1 VNRITAFLPEAHAG
15 NSTVNQAQ
23 REDWPD
29 IAKGMGITL
38 VVYGHVARGLFNAGI
53 PLDPVWHQRI
63 DGFIYAFHMPLFFWV
78 SGYLYFFSIQKK
90 GTLAVLQDKL
100 RNVAYLYVLWSLVH
114 GLIEVAMS
122 HYTNGHLALRDVLA
136 LWQPRAHFW
145 FLYVLF
151 LVFAIAT
158 GVYRFRNRWAT
169 LGVLLVAILWY
180 QNPGV
185 LEMGYPLVLV
195 GPWLVYFAAG
205 VAVAQFK
212 PVVFRQA
219 GWVLPVLLAPLA
231 LGSNWPL
238 LWASLGVVSVL
249 SLSRWLDVHG
259 HGPARAA
266 LIYLGQLS
274 LPIYLLHILS
284 GSGIRIVLQKF
295 VGLQNVGV
303 HLIAGMAL
311 ALLVPILVH
320 QLSVRY
326 HWRFLWAWPVAR
338 HG

>member
-1 VNRITAFLPEAHAG
+1 MNNT
-15 NSTVNQAQ
+15 Q
-23 REDWPD
+23 RENWPD
-29 IAKGMGITL
+29 IAKGIGITL

-53 PLDPVWHQRI
+53 PLDPLWYQRI

-90 GTLAVLQDKL
+90 STVAVLQDKL
-100 RNVAYLYVLWSLVH
+100 RTVAYLYVLWSLVH

-122 HYTNGHLALRDVLA
+122 HYTNGQLALHDVLA

-158 GVYRFRNRWAT
+158 LVYRFERGWVTVCA
-169 LGVLLVAILWY
+169 LLVSILWY
-180 QNPGV
+180 QSPGV

-205 VAVAQFK
+205 VAMAQFK

-219 GWVLPVLLAPLA
+219 GWVLPMLLAALA
-231 LGSNWPL
+231 LGSNGPL
-238 LWASLGVVSVL
+238 LLASFGVVAVL
-249 SLSRWLDVHG
+249 ALSRWLDAQG
-259 HGPARAA
+259 HGMARSA

-274 LPIYLLHILS
+274 LPIYLLHVLS

-295 VGLQNVGV
+295 IGVQNLGV

-311 ALLVPILVH
+311 ALLMPILVH
-320 QLSVRY
+320 QLSMRY
-326 HWRFLWAWPVAR
+326 RWRFLWAWPVAR